1 MPAQENKIPIAIED
15 EIQSSYLDYAMS
27 VIVGRAL
34 PDVRDGLKPV
44 HRRILYAMFREGLL
58 HNKKYSKSAG
68 VVGEVLKKYHPHGDM
83 AVYDALVRMV
93 QDFNLRY
100 PLIDGHGNFGS
111 VDGDPPAAYRYT
123 EVRLARLAE
132 ELLADIDKETVDFDP
147 NFDETTEEPLVLP
160 AKAPNLLVNG
170 TTGIAV
176 GMATNIPPHN
186 LGEIVDGLVHLID
199 HPDCTI
205 PDLMAIIQ
213 GPDFPT
219 AAMIHGRQGIVDA
232 YTTGR
237 GLIQMRARAVVE
249 VNEKQDRQ
257 NIVITEIP
265 YQVNKAK
272 LLEKIAELVR
282 EKKITGI
289 ADFRDESDR
298 EGMRIVVEL
307 KRGEIA
313 AVILNQLYKH
323 TPLQATFGVIM
334 LALWQ
339 GQPRIFHLKDL
350 LRAFLQHRRE
360 VVVRRT
366 QHDLRK
372 AEERAHILEGLKIAL
387 EEIDEVIAL
396 IKRSRSPEAAQAALM
411 ARFPLSPIQAQAI
424 LDMKLQRLTGLEKEK
439 LLAEYED
446 LLKTMASLREVLGS
460 EALVWRLI
468 REDLLKLKEEYG
480 DARRT
485 EILPEETEINLE
497 DLIADEEVVITISH
511 SGYIKR
517 NALNLYRLQRRGG
530 KGMIGMETKEADFVE
545 HLFTASTHSY
555 LLFFTD
561 AGKVY
566 WLKVHRIPEAGRQAR
581 GKAIVN
587 LLQLAQGEQIT
598 AVLPVREFV
607 EGRAVFMATRRGV
620 AKKTDLMAFSHP
632 RAGGIV
638 ALTLEEGDA
647 LIAAALTDGTRD
659 VFLATRDG
667 YSIRFKEEEVRE
679 VGRTAKG
686 VTGIRLRGEDRVMGM
701 EIVREPCTI
710 LTVTER
716 GFGKRS
722 DLSLYRLQGRGGM
735 GIITTKVTEK
745 TGRVV
750 GALQVTDEDELM
762 MITAEGKIIRVR
774 VREISVMGR
783 ATQGVKLFDIDPQDK
798 VGSVAR
804 LAEKDEREE
813 GRED

>member
-170 TTGIAV
+170 TAGIAV

-446 LLKTMASLREVLGS
+446 LLKTMASLREILGS

-545 HLFTASTHSY
+545 HLFTASTHSH

>member
-1 MPAQENKIPIAIED
+1 MPTQENKIPIAIED

-132 ELLADIDKETVDFDP
+132 ELLADIDKETVDFAP

-170 TTGIAV
+170 AAGIAV
-176 GMATNIPPHN
+176 GMATNVPPHN

-199 HPDCTI
+199 HPDCAI

-257 NIVITEIP
+257 NIIITEIP

-298 EGMRIVVEL
+298 EGMRIVVEI

-387 EEIDEVIAL
+387 EQIDEVIAL
-396 IKRSRSPEAAQAALM
+396 IKRSRSPEAAQAALT

-424 LDMKLQRLTGLEKEK
+424 LDMKLQRLTGLEREK

-446 LLKTMASLREVLGS
+446 LLKTMAALREVLGS

>member
-1 MPAQENKIPIAIED
+1 MPTQENKIPIAIED

-170 TTGIAV
+170 AAGIAV
-176 GMATNIPPHN
+176 GMATNVPPHN

-257 NIVITEIP
+257 HIVITEIP

-350 LRAFLQHRRE
+350 LRAFLHHRRE

-387 EEIDEVIAL
+387 EQIDEVIAL
-396 IKRSRSPEAAQAALM
+396 IKRSRSPEAAQAALT

-424 LDMKLQRLTGLEKEK
+424 LDMKLQRLTSLEREK

-446 LLKTMASLREVLGS
+446 LLKTMATLREVLGS

-545 HLFTASTHSY
+545 HLFTASTHSH
-555 LLFFTD
+555 LL
-561 AGKVY
+561 
-566 WLKVHRIPEAGRQAR
+566 
-581 GKAIVN
+581 
-587 LLQLAQGEQIT
+587 
-598 AVLPVREFV
+598 
-607 EGRAVFMATRRGV
+607 
-620 AKKTDLMAFSHP
+620 
-632 RAGGIV
+632 
-638 ALTLEEGDA
+638 
-647 LIAAALTDGTRD
+647 
-659 VFLATRDG
+659 
-667 YSIRFKEEEVRE
+667 
-679 VGRTAKG
+679 
-686 VTGIRLRGEDRVMGM
+686 
-701 EIVREPCTI
+701 
-710 LTVTER
+710 
-716 GFGKRS
+716 
-722 DLSLYRLQGRGGM
+722 
-735 GIITTKVTEK
+735 
-745 TGRVV
+745 
-750 GALQVTDEDELM
+750 
-762 MITAEGKIIRVR
+762 
-774 VREISVMGR
+774 
-783 ATQGVKLFDIDPQDK
+783 
-798 VGSVAR
+798 
-804 LAEKDEREE
+804 
-813 GRED
+813 